1 MSHPTFIVICLV
13 VRKVG
18 GRQIMYIKNRT
29 DEGIHRA
36 AFGLISPDA
45 VVFAARTVLDD
56 WGEPPPFWFRETV
69 C

>member
-1 MSHPTFIVICLV
+1 
-13 VRKVG
+13 
-18 GRQIMYIKNRT
+18 MYIKNRT